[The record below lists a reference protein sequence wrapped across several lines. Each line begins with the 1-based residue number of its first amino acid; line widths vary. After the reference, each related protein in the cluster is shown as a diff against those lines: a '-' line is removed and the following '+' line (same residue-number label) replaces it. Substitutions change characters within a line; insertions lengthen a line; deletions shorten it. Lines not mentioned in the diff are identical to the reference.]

1 MSYFILP
8 ALLQTEKQPPLRL
21 PTAVLPEMFFF
32 FFFSSFLKELSLCT
46 LMKFV
51 ELEAEYPLVKVEW
64 KGSFTFPRELLKV
77 SCRTEEFLLSGT
89 RWRAQPVAFESSRTK
104 VSDQET

>member
-32 FFFSSFLKELSLCT
+32 FLFLFFFE
-46 LMKFV
+46 
-51 ELEAEYPLVKVEW
+51 
-64 KGSFTFPRELLKV
+64 GI
-77 SCRTEEFLLSGT
+77 
-89 RWRAQPVAFESSRTK
+89 VALH
-104 VSDQET
+104 SDEVC